1 MAGKRFV
8 KLAAI
13 GTAIAGFVLFW
24 RKRQHVEDEGGPATP
39 GPADAPE

>member
-1 MAGKRFV
+1 MTRKRFM

-24 RKRQHVEDEGGPATP
+24 RKHQHAEDGGGPATP
-39 GPADAPE
+39 GPAEAHE